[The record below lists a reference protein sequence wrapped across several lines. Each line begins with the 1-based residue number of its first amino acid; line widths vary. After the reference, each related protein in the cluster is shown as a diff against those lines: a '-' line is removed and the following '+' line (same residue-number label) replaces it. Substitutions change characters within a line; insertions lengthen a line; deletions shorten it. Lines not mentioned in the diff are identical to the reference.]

1 MQYVGQ
7 TGRALKKRFGEHCR
21 RMNKP
26 KKIDNFL
33 YRHFKRKGHTPANI
47 LVQPVEK
54 ITYDANS
61 TSRFKIIKRH
71 ETELKW
77 IKLLQTPY
85 PLGFND
91 NIYHE
96 GNLSKMPDFDV
107 FSLLEFRKRTA
118 RSHGIKKNGNCKRK
132 SRVQKLANC
141 TLRDLAAKLDVHG
154 RHYMLSYLSSLPISV
169 YIVWILRLTV
179 ELTDYMML
187 LYLQS
192 VILNMLFVQS
202 LIPKLIILDILSKFL
217 LLIKEWTLLIYRV
230 FSEINRYNHPYQFIS
245 RIMKE

>member
-7 TGRALKKRFGEHCR
+7 TGRALKKRFGEHYR

-33 YRHFKRKGHTPANI
+33 YRHFKRKGHTPAKI

-77 IKLLQTPY
+77 IKFLQTPY

-154 RHYMLSYLSSLPISV
+154 RH
-169 YIVWILRLTV
+169 
-179 ELTDYMML
+179 
-187 LYLQS
+187 
-192 VILNMLFVQS
+192 
-202 LIPKLIILDILSKFL
+202 
-217 LLIKEWTLLIYRV
+217 
-230 FSEINRYNHPYQFIS
+230 
-245 RIMKE
+245 

>member
-7 TGRALKKRFGEHCR
+7 TGRAFKKRFGEHYR

-26 KKIDNFL
+26 KKMIIFCIGTLNGKL
-33 YRHFKRKGHTPANI
+33 TPLLI
-47 LVQPVEK
+47 FWFSQWKK

-71 ETELKW
+71 KTDLKW

-107 FSLLEFRKRTA
+107 VSL
-118 RSHGIKKNGNCKRK
+118 
-132 SRVQKLANC
+132 
-141 TLRDLAAKLDVHG
+141 
-154 RHYMLSYLSSLPISV
+154 
-169 YIVWILRLTV
+169 
-179 ELTDYMML
+179 
-187 LYLQS
+187 
-192 VILNMLFVQS
+192 
-202 LIPKLIILDILSKFL
+202 
-217 LLIKEWTLLIYRV
+217 
-230 FSEINRYNHPYQFIS
+230 
-245 RIMKE
+245 